1 MCHNPTNMEM
11 KKPCEKT
18 APLTVAEAY
27 LFRPSTVSASQC
39 PKVFLSA
46 TSGERSSIECPEIR
60 LEIFGFLRERLLKT
74 SESSNNVIGNS
85 PAHNRLYKVFVQG
98 ISRAGNRCSRRA
110 RPTQVSNDQLC
121 LRTMF
126 TIQWINLESL
136 GILCRRW
143 QRRRLALYIAAPRL
157 AEYPA
162 LRPRPQYSGVPRCSS
177 YPTVDGLQLMV
188 RAIAR
193 LLYPCFLSA

>member
-1 MCHNPTNMEM
+1 MCIRDRVN
-11 KKPCEKT
+11 T
-18 APLTVAEAY
+18 AGSPF

-74 SESSNNVIGNS
+74 SGSSNNLIGNS

-126 TIQWINLESL
+126 TIQWINWESL

-143 QRRRLALYIAAPRL
+143 QRRRLALYIA
-157 AEYPA
+157 
-162 LRPRPQYSGVPRCSS
+162 C
-177 YPTVDGLQLMV
+177 
-188 RAIAR
+188 
-193 LLYPCFLSA
+193 LLYTSRCV